1 MLNEL
6 KDFEV
11 YTQPVNYEKTVKNNM
26 SFLNGFTFDT
36 ILEFEGLVRVLTI
49 IARGYMYQS
58 GGPDLVRARQALCAW
73 CSIPDSKKATSK
85 EAWQDKTDYRE
96 LHEVFPDLV
105 DENGAGWFYRH
116 VHSVA
121 RIILDNPKV
130 VRKQYAEHAQTIEM
144 KFDAEWRK
152 KVSQFQTGIFSLT
165 TKGAWVLRLDDVLAD
180 ALERGPLQDHTA
192 PISEDLRKKVV
203 ALSDEKLTPYICDL
217 ILYYRAH
224 RQEDTPWVVLPGTN
238 FDMYYGSSYFSKK
251 VLSQISTEILERQN
265 RGPVSRFRVMEEF
278 L

>member
-203 ALSDEKLTPYICDL
+203 ALSDEKLAPYICDL
-217 ILYYRAH
+217 ILYYRGWCC
-224 RQEDTPWVVLPGTN
+224 QER
-238 FDMYYGSSYFSKK
+238 
-251 VLSQISTEILERQN
+251 ILICTTAA
-265 RGPVSRFRVMEEF
+265 VTLAKRFCPKSPPRYWNGRTGGRF
-278 L
+278 PDSG